1 MIARFLN
8 KYSKLTRSPFARNT
22 FTIASGTA
30 TAQLIPIIATPILS
44 RLYFPEYFGLLGLY
58 VAVSGFITIFF
69 TFRYSQAVMLCKTD
83 EDAKVMANMCLWFS
97 LGFAI
102 VTFLIFAFT
111 AGFWASLLHN
121 PGLQTWLYLVPLSAF
136 LMGLNET
143 YAIYANRL
151 KRYKKLTV
159 SRVLTSLTQV
169 AVSMTIGFLT
179 RSAEGLLAGLVAGQ
193 IAGTTLLIYSV
204 HRGTGS
210 SLLKVYSSDDYR
222 RNFRAFKNF
231 PIFSLPSDAINYF
244 SNQLP
249 VFLMGALPGMGA
261 FYVGAYNMSVR
272 LLGLPSQLISG
283 SIGEIFRQRAAED
296 YNRSGSAVYIFTRT
310 FKFLFL
316 FSILPFAVLALISP
330 WLFPF
335 VLGPEWKLSGQFSQ
349 LLCLMFFMR
358 FSISPLSYMVYVAQK
373 QYIGLIMDVYVFL
386 SNLVIF
392 YLVLY
397 YFKLSVI
404 WAVGIYSL
412 NYAVLYLITLYYSYK
427 LSQGNER
434 SHHEHAA
441 ESVLS
446 PQPE

>member
-1 MIARFLN
+1 MI
-8 KYSKLTRSPFARNT
+8 SKILEKFSHLTRSPFARNS

-30 TAQLIPIIATPILS
+30 TAQLIPIIATPILT
-44 RLYFPEYFGLLGLY
+44 RLYFPEQFGLLGLY
-58 VAVSGFITIFF
+58 MAVSGFITLFF
-69 TFRYSQAVMLCKTD
+69 TLRYSQAVMLCKTE
-83 EDAKVMANMCLWFS
+83 EDARVVANMCLWLS
-97 LGFAI
+97 LAFAFI
-102 VTFLIFAFT
+102 TFLVLLFV
-111 AGFWASLLHN
+111 AGFLAIKLGN
-121 PGLQTWLYLVPLSAF
+121 PTLRPWLYLVPVSAL

-159 SRVLTSLTQV
+159 SRVTTSLVQV
-169 AVSMTIGFLT
+169 VVALVIGLIS
-179 RSAEGLLAGLVAGQ
+179 RKPEGLLAGLLAGQ
-193 IAGTTLLIYSV
+193 LSGTTLLIYAV
-204 HRGTGS
+204 HRESGS
-210 SLLKVYSSDDYR
+210 GLFRIFSVEAYR
-222 RNFRAFKNF
+222 RNIRVFKNF
-231 PIFSLPSDAINYF
+231 PVFSLPSDAINYF

-249 VFLMGALPGMGA
+249 VFLMGALPGMGT

-296 YNRSGSAVYIFTRT
+296 YNRTGNAVHIFKRT
-310 FKFLFL
+310 FKFLLL
-316 FSILPFAVLALISP
+316 FSIVPFALLALLSP

-373 QYIGLIMDVYVFL
+373 QYIGLIMDIYVFL
-386 SNLVIF
+386 SNLLIF

-412 NYAVLYLITLYYSYK
+412 NYALLYLITLYYSYK
-427 LSQGNER
+427 LSKGNER
-434 SHHEHAA
+434 SHHELVAK
-441 ESVLS
+441 SILS
-446 PQPE
+446 PQSE